1 MRVFLV
7 LLLLAAPAWA
17 DDTEPAITS
26 HKGQFG
32 LSARFGLG
40 WRAIFTYSSNRP
52 QYCGKTD
59 PTQTKNNGW
68 AAVCTGRTPL
78 ALDLEASYGV
88 EDSIELTLELGLGIE
103 SDFGSMPGTDG
114 PRPLTLAPG
123 ARFFFSEAKHSK
135 LFVQPSLVFDFA
147 DYAQASSTDI
157 SLKGIEG
164 FWMDLHKSYGLYFF
178 ISEQLGFRRWLS
190 GDFEAGLG
198 FQGRYP

>member
-32 LSARFGLG
+32 VSARFGLG
-40 WRAIFTYSSNRP
+40 VRAIVTYSGDRP
-52 QYCGKTD
+52 LYCGKSD
-59 PTQTKNNGW
+59 ASQKGGF

-78 ALDLEASYGV
+78 ALDLEAAYGV
-88 EDSIELTLELGLGIE
+88 ADSIELTLELGIGIE
-103 SDFGSMPGTDG
+103 SDFGSAPGSDG
-114 PRPLTLAPG
+114 PHPLTLAPG

-135 LFVQPSLVFDFA
+135 LFVQPSLVLDFA
-147 DYAQASSTDI
+147 SYAQAPSTDI
-157 SLKGIEG
+157 GLKGIEG

-178 ISEQLGFRRWLS
+178 ISEQLEFRRWMS